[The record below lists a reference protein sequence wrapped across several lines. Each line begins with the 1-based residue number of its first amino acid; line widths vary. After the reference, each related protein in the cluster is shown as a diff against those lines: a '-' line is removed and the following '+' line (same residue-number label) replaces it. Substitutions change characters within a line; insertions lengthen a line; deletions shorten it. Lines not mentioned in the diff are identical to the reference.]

1 MSSNACGGMNKKFLT
16 LMATHGYITEKCQA
30 RILVLKSSSL
40 GYVGNFFFLT
50 MRNANFFFLTKQK
63 SLVVLLSNNLNTSLY
78 WDRQPFLPFQDLP
91 FVLLLTCLLFVYMVQ
106 IHSSYFHTPSRPTKW
121 MTRVFWQFTL
131 PICWCSLLYNWRQKV
146 AHHIVK

>member
-1 MSSNACGGMNKKFLT
+1 
-16 LMATHGYITEKCQA
+16 
-30 RILVLKSSSL
+30 
-40 GYVGNFFFLT
+40 
-50 MRNANFFFLTKQK
+50 
-63 SLVVLLSNNLNTSLY
+63 
-78 WDRQPFLPFQDLP
+78 
-91 FVLLLTCLLFVYMVQ
+91 LFVYMVQ